1 VKGVSDIAVHF
12 VFIMIV
18 VLTLLGFAFSHSN
31 MVQKLLA
38 EKTTKVVAHRIAA
51 DVKILQSY
59 PDGGK
64 VEVDLY
70 QDYNISTNRTV
81 PGADDLD
88 VRQDEISMLNVT
100 YKDSTS
106 SIPVQ
111 ATLETSQQ
119 TTILPG
125 VSTRNEYRFYCLEK
139 QSQNILIK
147 GGAC

>member
-12 VFIMIV
+12 IFIMIV
-18 VLTLLGFAFSHSN
+18 VGTLIAFAFSHSS

-59 PDGGK
+59 PEGGK

-70 QDYNISTNRTV
+70 QDYNISTNQTI
-81 PGADDLD
+81 PGDNNLD
-88 VRQDEISMLNVT
+88 VAASELSMLNVT

-106 SIPVQ
+106 RIPVQ